1 MIEARAVEPLLRA
14 AKLPTKTGLERFEWP
29 FTLPQILL
37 PHLVIHSP
45 LWKRKLEE
53 TLERLPCSFERPWR
67 LVVYWDDVGIGSAVK
82 ADNKRNLAAIYA
94 SFLEFGTWLRDERS
108 WMPLGVMRTT
118 VHKKDVG
125 TSALIKYLVRAIFRR
140 GSSLSADGVDVGGTR
155 IFARVHRILMDEGA
169 GKDTFCAKGSSGLR
183 PCWQC
188 KNVVLNQEDNL
199 ADHDPSG
206 YFVKLSCC
214 TPDKFDPQTSSEYI
228 ASYDNLVSLKGSISN
243 ARWEKLQTASGITVD
258 ETSLMSDI
266 SAREIAPPS
275 TYTRDPMHV
284 FLSSGG
290 ICGVEIYALYTKAK
304 TTMPDLWN
312 EWLAS
317 LGNLRTG
324 RGNKKPPTYLFS
336 HARQLATLKNKHYVG
351 DASECLMVMQFLRH
365 WCEDI
370 LKPSGAAA
378 AARESFQAMAALM
391 DMYVKGKVYGASAS
405 LEAEWRCAWARAL
418 RKHTLAHGE
427 SLIKPKHHFAY
438 HCASQ
443 PSLDG
448 IWLDTYCLERTGG
461 RRA

>member
-1 MIEARAVEPLLRA
+1 MEPLLRA

-82 ADNKRNLAAIYA
+82 ADNKRNVAAIYA

-228 ASYDNLVSLKGSISN
+228 ASYDDLVSLKGTISN

-266 SAREIAPPS
+266 PAREIAPPS

-336 HARQLATLKNKHYVG
+336 HARQLATLKK
-351 DASECLMVMQFLRH
+351 QTLR
-365 WCEDI
+365 
-370 LKPSGAAA
+370 G
-378 AARESFQAMAALM
+378 
-391 DMYVKGKVYGASAS
+391 
-405 LEAEWRCAWARAL
+405 
-418 RKHTLAHGE
+418 
-427 SLIKPKHHFAY
+427 
-438 HCASQ
+438 
-443 PSLDG
+443 
-448 IWLDTYCLERTGG
+448 
-461 RRA
+461 